1 MNRPTPRAPG
11 ITQLMR
17 STLAHEAEHGRIR
30 LDGKKELDTKDP
42 RIRVKA
48 RITHTDD
55 AQMEKKLK
63 RHIWGVSV

>member
-1 MNRPTPRAPG
+1 M
-11 ITQLMR
+11 
-17 STLAHEAEHGRIR
+17 
-30 LDGKKELDTKDP
+30 DGKKELDTKDP